1 MDENKIETLDQLVDV
16 NVPGIDKEDSAPD
29 QQDQRQE
36 QSVQNDQSDQGAS
49 EPSNDAGAGDQNDEP
64 GTQDVKEDLSKRL
77 DDALNAITDGA
88 EKKKEDEKQDANQQ
102 PTDGAK
108 AQDAQKAEGD
118 TNQKKEDNK
127 PKTEAE
133 EEAEILAMAGNERS
147 RKRFEKLL
155 HERKEAREIA
165 NSFVDQ
171 IKGAGYDVNS
181 FATVL
186 EFGRLVSS
194 NDVNQKR
201 QAMAMLDQVR
211 ANLAAELGEVDLL
224 KGNPDL
230 EKEVKDMNLDRKRAV
245 EIANARRQKAAMEQ
259 QNHFAVERA
268 QWQQK
273 MQSAQTQMG
282 QVLLSKQN
290 EPFFNQKIQAIRTWL
305 STGNNMQNF
314 VNSVPPEQWATQIE
328 VLYNSLPAQFYQG
341 ANQPA
346 TAQAKPRQTQ
356 PQPLRSRSMNT
367 GVLDTS
373 KMNVN
378 DFALE
383 IMKDM

>member
-1 MDENKIETLDQLVDV
+1 MDENKIETLGQLTEISMSEDHQADNESISSNEDKQDGASSVNEVDS
-16 NVPGIDKEDSAPD
+16 NENQSD
-29 QQDQRQE
+29 E
-36 QSVQNDQSDQGAS
+36 QSN
-49 EPSNDAGAGDQNDEP
+49 ESNESLED
-64 GTQDVKEDLSKRL
+64 DLSKRI
-77 DDALNAITDGA
+77 DEAFNAITEGN
-88 EKKKEDEKQDANQQ
+88 EKQQDSTKSEANQQ
-102 PTDGAK
+102 PA
-108 AQDAQKAEGD
+108 DASAIKQPKTSESG
-118 TNQKKEDNK
+118 QEKLEDDK

-147 RKRFEKLL
+147 RKRFEKIL

-194 NDVNQKR
+194 NDINQKR

-211 ANLAAELGEVDLL
+211 ANLAAELGEEVPGVDLL

-268 QWQQK
+268 QWHQK
-273 MQSAQTQMG
+273 MQTAQTQMG

-328 VLYNSLPAQFYQG
+328 NIYNQLPAQFYQT
-341 ANQPA
+341 NNPPV
-346 TAQAKPRQTQ
+346 TAQAKPRQSQ
-356 PQPLRSRSMNT
+356 PQPLRSRPMNT
-367 GVLDTS
+367 GHRDTS
-373 KMNVN
+373 GMTTADMLLDV
-378 DFALE
+378 
-383 IMKDM
+383 MKDM